1 MTGLLVFAGVFV
13 AMKWKKTGKKRMKRP
28 RGPTPWPITGNLE
41 KYGHMFQ
48 TKLGS
53 MTVVV
58 LCGIDTLKQ
67 ALEIQGES
75 SVGRSG
81 LYSFSLTESEGCMTF
96 NMKYR
101 EGWNVHKE
109 IAKNPLRKLSSIAD
123 KNLTCSCLLQEQ
135 IHFEVSEIVRAF
147 RDLSDTAGSFDLAS
161 FLTRCLASV
170 ICNLNA
176 ISPMIR

>member
-1 MTGLLVFAGVFV
+1 
-13 AMKWKKTGKKRMKRP
+13 
-28 RGPTPWPITGNLE
+28 
-41 KYGHMFQ
+41 MFQ
-48 TKLGS
+48 TNLGS

-58 LCGIDTLKQ
+58 LSGIDTFKQ

-75 SVGRSG
+75 SVSRSG
-81 LYSFSLTESEGCMTF
+81 LYSFSPTENEGCVTF
-96 NMKYR
+96 HKKYR

-109 IAKNPLRKLSSIAD
+109 IAKNPLRKLSLIAD
-123 KNLTCSCLLQEQ
+123 KNLTCSCLIQEQ

-170 ICNLNA
+170 ICNLRFAKSYSQNVGEFLTVLQVRHKVMQIFSCSNA
-176 ISPMIR
+176 ADLFIIFLTIN

>member
-1 MTGLLVFAGVFV
+1 
-13 AMKWKKTGKKRMKRP
+13 
-28 RGPTPWPITGNLE
+28 
-41 KYGHMFQ
+41 MFQ

-58 LCGIDTLKQ
+58 LCGIDTFKH
-67 ALEIQGES
+67 AEIQGES

-81 LYSFSLTESEGCMTF
+81 LYSFSPTENEGCMTF
-96 NMKYR
+96 NKKYR

-109 IAKNPLRKLSSIAD
+109 IAKNPLRKLSLIAD
-123 KNLTCSCLLQEQ
+123 TCSCLLQEQ
-135 IHFEVSEIVRAF
+135 IHFEVSGIVRAF

-170 ICNLNA
+170 ICNLCFGKSYSQNGREFLTVLQVRHKVMQIFICSNA
-176 ISPMIR
+176 ADLFIIFLAIN